1 MQTQLAWVSGT
12 ISSVH
17 CSSYKMPGWTLPYSH
32 FLASFRMH
40 FLSLLLKGESEE
52 AINSHT
58 NSADESWILTTKCQ
72 SEPGAFLSRQ
82 RFNIPVQG
90 VRGHWKV
97 FNIGLSGWVEQR
109 HLGLTTGD
117 LGSSGLPLRRPLGD
131 EQISFVQKRV
141 WLGTRPQSFTLSCG
155 FLVRWTFSPMGHIQ
169 PQLPKESGHYSERT

>member
-1 MQTQLAWVSGT
+1 
-12 ISSVH
+12 
-17 CSSYKMPGWTLPYSH
+17 MPGWTLPYSH

-52 AINSHT
+52 ASNSHT
-58 NSADESWILTTKCQ
+58 NSADEWMLTTKCQ

-97 FNIGLSGWVEQR
+97 FNIGLSGWLEQS

-117 LGSSGLPLRRPLGD
+117 FGSPGLPLQRPLGD
-131 EQISFVQKRV
+131 EQISFAQ
-141 WLGTRPQSFTLSCG
+141 
-155 FLVRWTFSPMGHIQ
+155 
-169 PQLPKESGHYSERT
+169 KESGWVPDPRVSPCFVGFWWGGLSLQWVISSLSSPKSQGTILKEHRKNFGCCTC